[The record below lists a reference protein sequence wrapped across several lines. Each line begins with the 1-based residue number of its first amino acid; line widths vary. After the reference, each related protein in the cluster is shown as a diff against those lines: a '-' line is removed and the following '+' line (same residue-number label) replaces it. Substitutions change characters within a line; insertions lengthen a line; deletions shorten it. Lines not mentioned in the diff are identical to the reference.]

1 MPAPLLALTTP
12 DGIVLALMGYFAL
25 RGFFKGFVWQLLRT
39 GGLIMG
45 FWLGAAYGE
54 QVGAFLSNRFSF
66 FPDGAMYGWGAIV
79 LATFLVVTLLAHLLR
94 QAVRDAHLSSTDRVL
109 GLALGAILGLFIAV
123 FGFTLWAGWR
133 PASEV
138 KQTLSGSYTMV
149 WMAKFID
156 TVTPLFPE
164 GIRAQ
169 WSTLRK
175 SLS

>member
-25 RGFFKGFVWQLLRT
+25 RGFLKGFVWQLLRT

-45 FWLGAAYGE
+45 FGLGAAYGE
-54 QVGAFLSNRFSF
+54 QVGAFLANRFSF

-79 LATFLVVTLLAHLLR
+79 VAVFVVVTLLAHLLR

-109 GLALGAILGLFIAV
+109 GLALGAILGLFIAA
-123 FGFTLWAGWR
+123 FGFTMWAGWK

-138 KQTLSGSYTMV
+138 KETLRGSYTMV

-164 GIRAQ
+164 GIRSQ
-169 WSTLRK
+169 WSLLRQ